1 MLYPS
6 SHTEKQAQL
15 SSPTCPKCGPGT
27 GEAQGPP
34 PWDRRGPIFQGR
46 RQGLRREGLA
56 QDPDSPAR
64 PPHRVRFYEGPELVA
79 DSNVVLD
86 TTMRGGRLGVFC
98 FSQENIIWAN
108 LRYRCNGEGRVLP
121 GRVWRSP
128 CPSSSLLTCLPF
140 LCRYH
145 PRGLRDSE
153 AAAGLG
159 MGSGDPLL
167 EDGHPRG
174 CPRCDKQGTR
184 HTAPRGGCPR
194 GAQGGQNKVW
204 AVEWLAA
211 GSAVGRWWRGPQ
223 RECWDRDPQTQACG

>member
-1 MLYPS
+1 MASKSGRSALAGAVS
-6 SHTEKQAQL
+6 ILSHRETEAQL

-46 RQGLRREGLA
+46 LQGLRREGLA
-56 QDPDSPAR
+56 QGPDSPVR

-79 DSNVVLD
+79 DSNVVLE

-128 CPSSSLLTCLPF
+128 SQAHLFSLACPFSADTIPEDYETQRLL
-140 LCRYH
+140 
-145 PRGLRDSE
+145 
-153 AAAGLG
+153 
-159 MGSGDPLL
+159 
-167 EDGHPRG
+167 
-174 CPRCDKQGTR
+174 
-184 HTAPRGGCPR
+184 
-194 GAQGGQNKVW
+194 
-204 AVEWLAA
+204 
-211 GSAVGRWWRGPQ
+211 
-223 RECWDRDPQTQACG
+223 QA